1 MSQSQRAVP
10 FSGKAKNA
18 RGREEHQGSGLML
31 IDTSATEPS
40 ELSRHRSYSPS
51 KPSPLSPRARAAA
64 RSTEPSSVRK
74 ASATVGSSQP
84 DAGYVLP
91 SKGGLAPHVIG
102 GKTKDLRTIFRKETE
117 AEVAEVM
124 MIKMPCVMLCSL

>member
-1 MSQSQRAVP
+1 MKEKR
-10 FSGKAKNA
+10 A
-18 RGREEHQGSGLML
+18 RGREEHHAGSGLML

-74 ASATVGSSQP
+74 ASATVGRSQP

-91 SKGGLAPHVIG
+91 SKGGVAPHVIG

-117 AEVAEVM
+117 AEVAEV
-124 MIKMPCVMLCSL
+124 IIQILCVMLT